1 MKFRSIIASLAAC
14 GITALSAFAEEV
26 PKLLPFQAKLTD
38 AQGAA
43 VTNGVR
49 LIQFRLYPA
58 AVAGT
63 PVWAGEI
70 HRTSVNGG
78 LVNVLLGMRTPFTG
92 VDFDQQLYL
101 EMTVDVDG
109 DNAITASD
117 PPMLP
122 RQIVMPAVFAK
133 ESATARDSAKLAG
146 ADWSSLLTTGNDP
159 RAEGTYI
166 KGTKLQPGSFGTDLL
181 TDGAV
186 TTPKIADAAVTD
198 AKLAAQS
205 VALANLK
212 QEIIDQLVPPGTI
225 VAFGGQPNQVPAGWF
240 LCDGRWLR
248 RSEYPRLFAAIG
260 TAWGAGDFSGDIFVV
275 PDLRGFFLRGVD
287 GGTTRDPD
295 ANSRAALGPGANG
308 GNQVGSYQ
316 WHLLE
321 SHSHGV
327 SLNNGV
333 GGGILAVNLPGG
345 TAPGW
350 DDPGDYYSMTGY
362 GSVTIH
368 ATGGGETR
376 PKNVN
381 VNYIIKY

>member
-1 MKFRSIIASLAAC
+1 MKARPLLAVLALV
-14 GITALSAFAEEV
+14 ALSAVADEV

-49 LIQFRLYPA
+49 LIQFRLYPVP
-58 AVAGT
+58 VAGT

-70 HRTSVNGG
+70 HRTTVNGG

-92 VDFDQQLYL
+92 VDFNQQLYL

-133 ESATARDSAKLAG
+133 EAATARDSTKLAG
-146 ADWSSLLTTGNDP
+146 ADWSALLTTGNDP
-159 RAEGTYI
+159 RADGAFVKT
-166 KGTKLQPGSFGTDLL
+166 TKLQPGTFGTALL
-181 TDGAV
+181 TDAAI

-212 QEIIDQLVPPGTI
+212 QEIINQLVPPGTVI
-225 VAFGGQPNQVPAGWF
+225 AFAGPLGNIPAGW
-240 LCDGRWLR
+240 LYCDGSAYSRAQF
-248 RSEYPRLFAAIG
+248 PALFNAIQVS
-260 TAWGAGDFSGDIFVV
+260 WGAADFSGQNFQV
-275 PDLRGFFLRGVD
+275 PDLRGEFLRGVSQ
-287 GGTTRDPD
+287 GSGRDPD
-295 ANSRAALGPGANG
+295 AGSRSANGPG
-308 GNQVGSYQ
+308 GNTGDQVGSYQ
-316 WHLLE
+316 FHQLA

-327 SLNNGV
+327 VLNGGNG
-333 GGGILAVNLPGG
+333 GLLAVNVAGGPG
-345 TAPGW
+345 PGW
-350 DDPGDYYSMTGY
+350 NDAGDDYAPTGY
-362 GSVTIH
+362 GAVSIL
-368 ATGGGETR
+368 ASGGSETR
-376 PKNVN
+376 PINAGVH
-381 VNYIIKY
+381 YIIKY